1 MLMMSYS
8 EIKMPKPSK
17 DEILKSRLEKM
28 WSEAESGRTQHD
40 WKWFI
45 YDMWVKGYQDAR
57 YDKKTRRIVSGNS
70 SDGRPK
76 VSINKIFPTL
86 RSVRNYVLR
95 NQPKAQVTPE
105 GLSADNLEEALK
117 SNHFLD
123 YIHETEGLRKKL
135 KGSVMSSLKYSKAW
149 WQVIWN
155 GEKIEINECDTFD
168 VYPDPKARNRNEL
181 RYVILAVRRTLDALK
196 ESPIYDKKEV
206 EQVKPDNKTAA
217 SSYKQMSL
225 NYENT
230 GEVNNTKESETV
242 IVKEYWYLEDGKV
255 YVCTMAGDR
264 IIRKPEP
271 VDSEII
277 PFFDLSSD
285 IEQLRMYSEGW
296 VKHMIDPQK
305 LLNSAIS
312 SLAEYNIIMN
322 KGRII
327 TDKGAGVRIINNQHG
342 SIIEKKRGYDVRHE
356 AIQPLSSAIYQQI
369 DYANVFIEDIGSMH
383 EASRGRVPTGAK
395 SGRAIEALQI
405 GDANNLSELVENI
418 EDFLED
424 VYEYVLWLASKKY
437 QDMRTIMPLD
447 YTGQRQFLK
456 VVGEDSPVA
465 EGLEGT
471 EEDVLVVRSKNLVD
485 VKISSYLAH
494 TPEAKRESVKELF
507 SIIPDLPV
515 DLVLDAYGVGNIA
528 DVVKKIRE
536 KQEQDKQAELEAAQQ
551 EQAMQLEGRQQEMS
565 MENPESSPQEAIAAI
580 RTLIQGGTPQVPT
593 NPGQNYINALDT
605 FLQRE
610 QQAGELDQQT
620 LQAVQ
625 TFRDQ
630 VVQGVGR

>member
-1 MLMMSYS
+1 
-8 EIKMPKPSK
+8 MPKEK
-17 DEILKSRLEKM
+17 KEDVLKSRLDRM

-45 YDMWVKGYQDAR
+45 YDMWVKGHQDAR
-57 YDKKTRRIVSGNS
+57 YDKKTRRIISGGT

-105 GLSADNLEEALK
+105 GMNKDNLEEALK

-123 YIHETEGLRKKL
+123 FVHETERLRPKL
-135 KGSVMSSLKYSKAW
+135 KGSVMSALKYSKSW
-149 WQVIWN
+149 WQVVWN

-168 VYPDPKARNRNEL
+168 VYPDPKARTRNEM
-181 RYVILAVRRTLDALK
+181 RYLVLAVRRSLDTLK
-196 ESPIYDKKEV
+196 ENEMYDKKEV
-206 EQVKPDNKTAA
+206 EQIKPDNKTAA

-225 NYENT
+225 NYENS

-242 IVKEYWYLEDGKV
+242 IVKEFWYKEDGKI

-264 IIRKPEP
+264 VIRKPEEI
-271 VDSEII
+271 DSKII

-285 IEQLRMYSEGW
+285 IEQLRMYTEGW

-305 LLNSAIS
+305 LLNSAVS

-327 TDKGAGVRIINNQHG
+327 TDKGAGVRIITNQHG

-356 AIQPLSSAIYQQI
+356 AIQPLGAAIYQQI

-447 YTGQRQFLK
+447 YTGQRQFLR
-456 VVGEDSPVA
+456 VVGESSPVA
-465 EGLEGT
+465 QQLTGN
-471 EEDVLVVRSKNLVD
+471 EEDVLVIREKNLVD

-507 SIIPDLPV
+507 SIIPDLPMDV
-515 DLVLDAYGVGNIA
+515 VLDAYGVGNIA
-528 DVVKKIRE
+528 DVIKKIKE
-536 KQEQDKQAELEAAQQ
+536 KQEEDKQAELESQQTQQEMQLQGKQQ
-551 EQAMQLEGRQQEMS
+551 EQQMT
-565 MENPESSPQEAIAAI
+565 NPESTAQEAIAAI
-580 RTLIQGGTPQVPT
+580 RTMIQGGTPQVPT
-593 NPGQNYINALDT
+593 NPGQNYISAIDQ

-610 QQAGELDQQT
+610 QESGELDPQV

-630 VVQGVGR
+630 IIQGVGR